1 MKIPSLVGIV
11 ALSALTLLPPLAVA
25 QEPDDAGAPAAVQGR
40 GGRHHNKAYL
50 ANLTP
55 AERKEL
61 RAAHKKA
68 KQDPAYQAAK
78 TRMREAHQAMRAALL
93 KADPNIQ
100 PILNKMPQGGRGHRD
115 DS

>member
-1 MKIPSLVGIV
+1 M
-11 ALSALTLLPPLAVA
+11 ALSAFIALPSLGLA
-25 QEPDDAGAPAAVQGR
+25 QNPDDAAATTAVKGH
-40 GGRHHNKAYL
+40 GGHHHNAKL

-61 RAAHKKA
+61 KAAHAKA

-78 TRMREAHQAMRAALL
+78 TRMKEAREAMRAALL

-100 PILNKMPQGGRGHRD
+100 PILNKIPEGGHHRD
-115 DS
+115 S

>member
-1 MKIPSLVGIV
+1 MKILSLVGITT
-11 ALSALTLLPPLAVA
+11 LSAFALLSPLAVA
-25 QEPDDAGAPAAVQGR
+25 QNPDDTGAPAAAQGR
-40 GGRHHNKAYL
+40 GGHRGHASL

-55 AERKEL
+55 AERQEL

-78 TRMREAHQAMRAALL
+78 AKLREARQAMRAALL

-100 PILNKMPQGGRGHRD
+100 PILNKMPEGGHHRD
-115 DS
+115 S

>member
-1 MKIPSLVGIV
+1 M
-11 ALSALTLLPPLAVA
+11 ALSAFIALPSLAVA
-25 QEPDDAGAPAAVQGR
+25 QDADDATAPAAAVKGH
-40 GGRHHNKAYL
+40 GGHSHHANL

-61 RAAHKKA
+61 RAAHAKA

-78 TRMREAHQAMRAALL
+78 TRMREAREAMRAALL

-100 PILNKMPQGGRGHRD
+100 PILNKIPQGHQRD
-115 DS
+115 S